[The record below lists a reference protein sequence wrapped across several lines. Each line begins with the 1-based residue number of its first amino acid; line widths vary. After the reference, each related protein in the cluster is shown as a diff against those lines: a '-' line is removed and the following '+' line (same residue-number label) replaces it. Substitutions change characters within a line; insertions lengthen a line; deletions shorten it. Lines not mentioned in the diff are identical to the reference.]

1 MSHEAL
7 KERETEAQFAKCF
20 HSSELSA
27 AYPKGKFPMFWQN
40 SSSLK
45 TKQTKKPPKT
55 TKTNEQLGLR
65 ISF

>member
-45 TKQTKKPPKT
+45 TKQTNKEAT
-55 TKTNEQLGLR
+55 TNNKNQRAIRITN
-65 ISF
+65 